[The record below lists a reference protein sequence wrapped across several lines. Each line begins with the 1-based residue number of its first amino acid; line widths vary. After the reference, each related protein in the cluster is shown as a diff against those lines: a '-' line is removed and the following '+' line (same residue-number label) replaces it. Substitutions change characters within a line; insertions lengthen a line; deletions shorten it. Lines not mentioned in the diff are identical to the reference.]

1 MIKNDIFLPD
11 EMEKDREILE
21 KTLKKIIF
29 METERINDVEG
40 LPVQQVNLEG
50 IHTFLKMRIIQKM
63 RTEFHYLCLLK

>member
-40 LPVQQVNLEG
+40 LPVTTSKFGGNPYFPKNEN
-50 IHTFLKMRIIQKM
+50 
-63 RTEFHYLCLLK
+63 